1 MTLPWEKA
9 PVGVPNRVFKYL
21 IALCAVIFALL
32 VGRTLWEL
40 RTIRK
45 TIDTPRHAAHI
56 KYQFALLIPASDHDL
71 FYARSCNGMR
81 EIAEQEHA
89 VLEIYEYPEGERD
102 EIRRLLRLILNTN
115 PDGVIFSVPY
125 DSLYEE
131 LFKAFSDRGIPLV
144 TLEYDAF
151 YRNAYVESNPFELG
165 RLAGEAALSLNS
177 GGDAAVLLSGGDASF
192 IQGFRQV
199 LGNSGAMDIVMI
211 RSYED
216 TLAAGEEFIREIL
229 VSRSTITVA
238 VFTGSREAEGAA
250 LALIEYGQVGTPLII
265 ASEDNMEIRRLM
277 EMGVISATIV
287 RNPENAGRAAITAL
301 CALSRH
307 ERTNAYVDSGSSIL
321 WAQNLSQ
328 VKRP

>member
-1 MTLPWEKA
+1 VEKT
-9 PVGVPNRVFKYL
+9 PTGVPHRVFKYL

-40 RTIRK
+40 RTIGR
-45 TIDTPRHAAHI
+45 TVNTPRNAVYI

-71 FYARSCNGMR
+71 FYARSCDGMR

-102 EIRRLLRLILNTN
+102 EIRRLLRLILNTS
-115 PDGVIFSVPY
+115 PDGVVFSVPY

-131 LFKAFSDRGIPLV
+131 LFKAFSDQKIPLV
-144 TLEYDAF
+144 TLEYDVS
-151 YRNAYVESNPFELG
+151 YRSAYVGSNPFELG
-165 RLAGEAALSLNS
+165 RLAGEAALGLDS

-199 LGNSGAMDIVMI
+199 LGRTGAMSIVMV

-216 TLAAGEEFIREIL
+216 TIAAGEEFIREIL
-229 VSRSTITVA
+229 VSRSNITVA

-250 LALIEYGQVGTPLII
+250 LALIEYGRVGTPLII

-277 EMGVISATIV
+277 EMGVISATVV
-287 RNPENAGRAAITAL
+287 RNPENAGRAAVKAL
-301 CALSRH
+301 CALSRN
-307 ERTNAYVDSGSSIL
+307 ERTNAYVDPGSSIL
-321 WAQNLSQ
+321 WAKDLN
-328 VKRP
+328 